1 MNSRCKS
8 QTIND
13 PADIRV
19 NEIDEGIEKC
29 ELDA

>member
-1 MNSRCKS
+1 MNSRSKS

-13 PADIRV
+13 SSDKRV